1 MEKIKEL
8 FVILEN
14 RPKALGEMLNIL
26 AKENI
31 KIDTMAVFVDSAKLI
46 VKNIEKTQKIL
57 KANNYATEIRDVI
70 RTKVENKTKELAY
83 IIERIGHVGI
93 NITYAYVAAKPG
105 ETDMTLI
112 MDVSD
117 VDTALSLF
125 KSN

>member
-8 FVILEN
+8 FIILEN
-14 RPKALGEMLNIL
+14 RPKALGEMMNIL

-31 KIDTMAVFVDSAKLI
+31 KIETMAVFLDSAKLI
-46 VKNIEKTQKIL
+46 VKNIEKAQKVL
-57 KANNYATEIRDVI
+57 KQHNYATEIREVI

-83 IIERIGHVGI
+83 ITERVGHLGI
-93 NITYAYVAAKPG
+93 NITYVYGTTNPG
-105 ETDMTLI
+105 EKDITLI

-125 KSN
+125 Q

>member
-31 KIDTMAVFVDSAKLI
+31 QIDTMAVFVDSAKLI

-57 KANNYATEIRDVI
+57 KANNYAAEIRDVI
-70 RTKVENKTKELAY
+70 RTKV
-83 IIERIGHVGI
+83 
-93 NITYAYVAAKPG
+93 
-105 ETDMTLI
+105 
-112 MDVSD
+112 
-117 VDTALSLF
+117 
-125 KSN
+125 